1 MRGIKKILTGIIAG
15 AMALSMVFSAGNAL
29 DVKAAGSGSITVSN
43 TTQGKTYNLYKVFD
57 ATYEGDKVAYTYDGS
72 NATFLAALQASTSP
86 FTVNEYNGVYSVVR
100 KDGVE
105 DSAVLKFIE
114 DNTDKDHP
122 DVNNFGSV
130 VQTLTG
136 DGGEI
141 TFTGLDFGYYFIT
154 SSLGTV
160 VTVDSAV
167 PNATV
172 IDKNQETTVDKQES
186 VDEVHWLYEGMGKVE
201 DPVPTQ
207 MVGMKVNYKLT
218 GTVTQYIGKDQV
230 TFLLFTDTLSEGLTA
245 NKDVEVTVDG
255 NPVEAVVNYDGQ
267 TTTIKLVTADTN
279 LKPLYPSNA
288 QYVITYSATVN
299 EKAVDKVQNNE
310 VKLTDNN
317 GNKIGTDRTEVVNY
331 NIFLVKKDAKNGD
344 VLAGAEFK
352 LFTTETGNVEIPVVL
367 VSGTGDAT
375 STENNVYRV
384 ATADEITKGET
395 VKTMV
400 TGTTGVIEVKGFAN
414 GTYYFEETKAPAGYN
429 RLEGRTPATVNG
441 ENTAEIPVLN
451 NSGSLLPS
459 TGGIG
464 TTIFYILGG
473 ILIVAGIAYF
483 IVRRKADAE

>member
-1 MRGIKKILTGIIAG
+1 
-15 AMALSMVFSAGNAL
+15 
-29 DVKAAGSGSITVSN
+29 
-43 TTQGKTYNLYKVFD
+43 
-57 ATYEGDKVAYTYDGS
+57 TYEGDKVAYTYDGS

-100 KDGVE
+100 KDGAL
-105 DSAVLKFIE
+105 DSDVLKFIE
-114 DNTDKDHP
+114 DNTNKEKP
-122 DVNNFGSV
+122 DENNFGSV
-130 VQTLTG
+130 VQTLKG
-136 DGGEI
+136 NGGEI

-172 IDKNQETTVDKQES
+172 IDKNQTTTVDKQES
-186 VDEVHWLYEGMGKVE
+186 VDEVNWLYDGYGKVE
-201 DPVPTQ
+201 NPVPTQ

-245 NKDVEVTVDG
+245 NKDVKVTVDG
-255 NPVEAVVNYDGQ
+255 AEVNAEVNYNDQ
-267 TTTIKLVTADTN
+267 TTTIKLVTVDAN

-288 QYVITYSATVN
+288 QYEITYSATVN

-317 GNKIGTDRTEVVNY
+317 NHDIGTDRTEVVNY
-331 NIFLVKKDAKNGD
+331 NIFLVKKDAKTGE

-352 LFTTETGNVEIPVVL
+352 LFTTETGDVEIPVVL
-367 VSGTGDAT
+367 VTGTGDAT

-384 ATADEITKGET
+384 ATAAEIANGD
-395 VKTMV
+395 VVDTMV

-429 RLEGRTPATVNG
+429 RLETRTPATVNG
-441 ENTAEIPVLN
+441 ANTAEVPVLN

>member
-1 MRGIKKILTGIIAG
+1 MKGIKKILTGIIAG

-29 DVKAAGSGSITVSN
+29 DVKAAGNGSITVSN
-43 TTQGKTYNLYKVFD
+43 TTKDESYALYKVFD

-72 NATFLAALQASTSP
+72 NSAFLAALQASTSP
-86 FTVNEYNGVYSVVR
+86 FTVSEYNGVYSVVR
-100 KDGVE
+100 KENTADDDVINF
-105 DSAVLKFIE
+105 VK
-114 DNTDKDHP
+114 DNAA
-122 DVNNFGSV
+122 NFGSAL
-130 VQTLTG
+130 QTLDG
-136 DGGEI
+136 NGGEI
-141 TFTGLDFGYYFIT
+141 KFEGLGYGYYYIT
-154 SSLGTV
+154 STLGV
-160 VTVDSAV
+160 AVTIDSAT

-186 VDEVHWLYEGMGKVE
+186 VDEVNWLYVGKGKTE

-207 MVGMKVNYKLT
+207 MVGMKVNYKVT

-245 NKDVEVTVDG
+245 NGDVVVTVDG
-255 NPVEAVVNYDGQ
+255 TKVDAEVNYNGQ
-267 TTTIKLVTADTN
+267 TTTIKLVTVDAN

-288 QYVITYSATVN
+288 QYEITYSATVN
-299 EKAVDKVQNNE
+299 EKAVDMVQNNE

-317 GNKIGTDRTEVVNY
+317 GNEIGKDRTDVVNY
-331 NIFLVKKDAKNGD
+331 NIFLVKKDAKDGK

-352 LFTTETGNVEIPVVL
+352 LFPTETGKVEIPVVL

-395 VKTMV
+395 VDTMV

>member
-1 MRGIKKILTGIIAG
+1 MKGIKKILTGIIAG

-29 DVKAAGSGSITVSN
+29 DVKAAGNGSITVSN
-43 TTQGKTYNLYKVFD
+43 TTKDESYALYKVFD

-72 NATFLAALQASTSP
+72 NSAFLAALQASTSP
-86 FTVNEYNGVYSVVR
+86 FTVSEYNGVYSVVR
-100 KDGVE
+100 KDTVTDDQVIIDFIKENNANYGSALQTLKGNGAEIKFEGLGYGYYYITSTLGTAVTI
-105 DSAVLKFIE
+105 DSA
-114 DNTDKDHP
+114 T
-122 DVNNFGSV
+122 
-130 VQTLTG
+130 
-136 DGGEI
+136 
-141 TFTGLDFGYYFIT
+141 
-154 SSLGTV
+154 
-160 VTVDSAV
+160 

-172 IDKNQETTVDKQES
+172 IDKNQTTTVDKQES
-186 VDEVHWLYEGMGKVE
+186 VDEVHWLYDGYGKVE
-201 DPVPTQ
+201 DPIPTQ
-207 MVGMKVNYKLT
+207 MVGMKVDYKLT

-245 NKDVEVTVDG
+245 NNDVKVTVDG
-255 NPVEAVVNYDGQ
+255 KEVNAEVNYDGQ
-267 TTTIKLVTADTN
+267 TTTIKLVTADAN
-279 LKPLYPSNA
+279 LKPIYPSNA
-288 QYVITYSATVN
+288 QYEITYSATVN
-299 EKAVDKVQNNE
+299 EKAVDMVQNNE

-317 GNKIGTDRTEVVNY
+317 GNTIGTDRTEVVNY
-331 NIFLVKKDAKNGD
+331 NIFLVKKDAKTGK
-344 VLAGAEFK
+344 VLADAEFK
-352 LFTTETGNVEIPVVL
+352 LFTTEKGDVEIPVVL

-375 STENNVYRV
+375 STEKNVYRV

-441 ENTAEIPVLN
+441 ANTAEIPVLN

>member
-1 MRGIKKILTGIIAG
+1 MKGIKKILTGIIAG

-29 DVKAAGSGSITVSN
+29 DVKAAGNGSITVSN
-43 TTQGKTYNLYKVFD
+43 TTKDESYALYKVFD

-72 NATFLAALQASTSP
+72 NSAFLAALQASTSP
-86 FTVNEYNGVYSVVR
+86 FTVSEYNGVYSVVR
-100 KDGVE
+100 KENTADDDVINF
-105 DSAVLKFIE
+105 VK
-114 DNTDKDHP
+114 DNAA
-122 DVNNFGSV
+122 NFGSAL
-130 VQTLTG
+130 QTLDG
-136 DGGEI
+136 NGGEI
-141 TFTGLDFGYYFIT
+141 KFEGLGYGYYYIT
-154 SSLGTV
+154 STLGV
-160 VTVDSAV
+160 AVTIDSAT

-186 VDEVHWLYEGMGKVE
+186 VVENHWLYEGMGKVE
-201 DPVPTQ
+201 NPVPTQ

-230 TFLLFTDTLSEGLTA
+230 TYLLFTDTLSEGLTA
-245 NKDVEVTVDG
+245 NKDVKVTVDG
-255 NPVEAVVNYDGQ
+255 AEVNAEVNYDGQ
-267 TTTIKLVTADTN
+267 TTTIKLVTADAN
-279 LKPLYPSNA
+279 LKPIYPSNA
-288 QYVITYSATVN
+288 QYEITYSATVN
-299 EKAVDKVQNNE
+299 EKAVDMVQNNE

-317 GNKIGTDRTEVVNY
+317 GNTIGTDRTEVVNY
-331 NIFLVKKDAKNGD
+331 NIFLVKKDAKTGD

>member
-1 MRGIKKILTGIIAG
+1 MKGIKKILTGIIAG

-29 DVKAAGSGSITVSN
+29 DVKAAGNGSITVSN
-43 TTQGKTYNLYKVFD
+43 TTEGKTYNLYKVFD

-100 KDGVE
+100 KDGAE

-136 DGGEI
+136 NGGKI

-186 VDEVHWLYEGMGKVE
+186 VDEVNWLYVGKGKTE

-207 MVGMKVNYKLT
+207 MVGMKVNYKVT

-245 NKDVEVTVDG
+245 NGDVVVTVDG
-255 NPVEAVVNYDGQ
+255 TKVDAEVNYNGQ
-267 TTTIKLVTADTN
+267 TTTIKLVTVDAN

-288 QYVITYSATVN
+288 QYEITYSATVN
-299 EKAVDKVQNNE
+299 EKAVDMVQNNE

-317 GNKIGTDRTEVVNY
+317 GNEIGKDRTDVVNY
-331 NIFLVKKDAKNGD
+331 NIFLVKKDAKDGK

-352 LFTTETGNVEIPVVL
+352 LFPTETGKVEIPVVL

-395 VKTMV
+395 VDTMV

-441 ENTAEIPVLN
+441 KNTAEIPVLN

>member
-1 MRGIKKILTGIIAG
+1 MKGIKKILTGIIAG

-29 DVKAAGSGSITVSN
+29 DVKAAGNGSITVSN
-43 TTQGKTYNLYKVFD
+43 TTKDESYALYKVFD

-72 NATFLAALQASTSP
+72 NSAFLAALQASTSP
-86 FTVNEYNGVYSVVR
+86 FTVSEYNGVYSVVR
-100 KDGVE
+100 KENTADDDVINF
-105 DSAVLKFIE
+105 VK
-114 DNTDKDHP
+114 DNAA
-122 DVNNFGSV
+122 NFGSAL
-130 VQTLTG
+130 QTLDG
-136 DGGEI
+136 NGGEI
-141 TFTGLDFGYYFIT
+141 KFEGLGYGYYYIT
-154 SSLGTV
+154 STLGV
-160 VTVDSAV
+160 AVTIDSAT

-186 VDEVHWLYEGMGKVE
+186 VDEVNWLYVGKGKTE

-207 MVGMKVNYKLT
+207 MVGMKVNYKVT

-245 NKDVEVTVDG
+245 NGDVVVTVDG
-255 NPVEAVVNYDGQ
+255 TKVDAEVNYNGQ
-267 TTTIKLVTADTN
+267 TTTIKLVTVDAN

-288 QYVITYSATVN
+288 QYEITYSATVN
-299 EKAVDKVQNNE
+299 EKAVDMVQNNE

-317 GNKIGTDRTEVVNY
+317 GNEIGKDRTDVVNY
-331 NIFLVKKDAKNGD
+331 NIFLVKKDAKDGK

-352 LFTTETGNVEIPVVL
+352 LFPTETGKVEIPVVL

-395 VKTMV
+395 VDTMV

-441 ENTAEIPVLN
+441 KNTAEIPVLN

>member
-1 MRGIKKILTGIIAG
+1 MKGIKKILTGIIAG

-29 DVKAAGSGSITVSN
+29 DVKAAGNGSITVSN
-43 TTQGKTYNLYKVFD
+43 TTQGESYALYKVFD

-72 NATFLAALQASTSP
+72 NDAFLAALQGADSP
-86 FTVNEYNGVYSVVR
+86 FTVSEYNGVYSVVR
-100 KDGVE
+100 KDTFTDDQVIGFIK
-105 DSAVLKFIE
+105 DNNANYGSAL
-114 DNTDKDHP
+114 
-122 DVNNFGSV
+122 
-130 VQTLTG
+130 QTLTG
-136 DGGEI
+136 NGGEI
-141 TFTGLDFGYYFIT
+141 TFSGLDYGYYYIT
-154 SSLGTV
+154 STLGTA
-160 VTVDSAV
+160 VTIDSAT

-186 VDEVHWLYEGMGKVE
+186 VDEVNWLYEGMGKVE
-201 DPVPTQ
+201 NPVPTQ
-207 MVGMKVNYKLT
+207 MVGLKVNYKLT

-230 TFLLFTDTLSEGLTA
+230 TYLLFTDTLSEGLTA
-245 NKDVEVTVDG
+245 NKDVKVTVDG
-255 NPVEAVVNYDGQ
+255 VEVSAEVNYNEQ
-267 TTTIKLVTADTN
+267 TTTIKLVTVDAN
-279 LKPLYPSNA
+279 LKPIYPSNA
-288 QYVITYSATVN
+288 QYEITYSATVN
-299 EKAVDKVQNNE
+299 EKAVDAVQNNE

-317 GNKIGTDRTEVVNY
+317 GNEIGKDRTEVVNY
-331 NIFLVKKDAKNGD
+331 NIFLVKKDAKTVE

-352 LFTTETGNVEIPVVL
+352 LFTTETGDVEIPVVL

-384 ATADEITKGET
+384 ATADEIANGDVVE
-395 VKTMV
+395 TMV

-429 RLEGRTPATVNG
+429 RLETRTPATVNG
-441 ENTAEIPVLN
+441 DNTAEIPVLN

>member
-29 DVKAAGSGSITVSN
+29 DVKAAGNGSITVSN
-43 TTQGKTYNLYKVFD
+43 TTEGKTYNLYKVFD

-72 NATFLAALQASTSP
+72 NSAFLAALQASTSP
-86 FTVNEYNGVYSVVR
+86 FSVNEYNGVYSVVR
-100 KDGVE
+100 KENTADA
-105 DSAVLKFIE
+105 DVLNFIE
-114 DNTDKDHP
+114 DNTDKDNP

-136 DGGEI
+136 NGGEI

-186 VDEVHWLYEGMGKVE
+186 VDEVNWLYEGMGKVE
-201 DPVPTQ
+201 NPVPTQ
-207 MVGMKVNYKLT
+207 MVGLKVNYKLT

-245 NKDVEVTVDG
+245 NQDVKVTVDG
-255 NPVEAVVNYDGQ
+255 VEVSAEVNYNEQ
-267 TTTIKLVTADTN
+267 TTTIKLVTVDSN
-279 LKPLYPSNA
+279 LKPIYPSNA
-288 QYVITYSATVN
+288 QYEITYSATVN
-299 EKAVDKVQNNE
+299 EKAVDNVQNNE
-310 VKLTDNN
+310 VVLTDNN
-317 GNKIGTDRTEVVNY
+317 GNTIGKDRTEVVNY
-331 NIFLVKKDAKNGD
+331 NIFLIKKDAKTGD

-352 LFTTETGNVEIPVVL
+352 LFTTETGDVEIPVVL

-395 VKTMV
+395 VETMV
-400 TGTTGVIEVKGFAN
+400 TGKTGVIEVKGFAN

-441 ENTAEIPVLN
+441 KNTAEIPVLN

-473 ILIVAGIAYF
+473 ILIVAGVAYF

>member
-1 MRGIKKILTGIIAG
+1 MKGIKKILTGIIAG

-29 DVKAAGSGSITVSN
+29 DVQAAGNGSITVSN
-43 TTQGKTYNLYKVFD
+43 TTQGESYALYKVFD
-57 ATYEGDKVAYTYDGS
+57 ATYEGDKVAYTYDGTNS
-72 NATFLAALQASTSP
+72 AFLAALQASTSP
-86 FTVNEYNGVYSVVR
+86 FTVSEYNGVYSVVR
-100 KDGVE
+100 KENTAD
-105 DSAVLKFIE
+105 DAVISFVK
-114 DNTDKDHP
+114 DNAA
-122 DVNNFGSV
+122 NFGTAID
-130 VQTLTG
+130 TLPG
-136 DGGEI
+136 NGGEI
-141 TFTGLDFGYYFIT
+141 TFTGLDYGYYYIT
-154 SSLGTV
+154 STLGV
-160 VTVDSAV
+160 AVTIDSAT

-186 VDEVHWLYEGMGKVE
+186 VDEVNWLYVGMGE
-201 DPVPTQ
+201 TETPVPTQ

-245 NKDVEVTVDG
+245 DKNVEVKVDG
-255 NPVEAVVNYDGQ
+255 TVVNAEVNYDGQ
-267 TTTIKLVTADTN
+267 TTTIKLVTADAN
-279 LKPLYPSNA
+279 LKPIYPSNA
-288 QYVITYSATVN
+288 QYEITYSATVN
-299 EKAVDKVQNNE
+299 EKAVDMVQNNE

-317 GNKIGTDRTEVVNY
+317 GNTIGTDRTEVVNY
-331 NIFLVKKDAKNGD
+331 NIFLIKKDAKTGD
-344 VLAGAEFK
+344 VLADAEFK
-352 LFTTETGNVEIPVVL
+352 LFTTETGDVEIPVVL

-384 ATADEITKGET
+384 ATAQEIADGEA
-395 VKTMV
+395 VDTMV

-429 RLEGRTPATVNG
+429 RLETRTPATVNG
-441 ENTAEIPVLN
+441 ANTAEIPVLN

>member
-1 MRGIKKILTGIIAG
+1 MKGIKKILTGIIAG

-29 DVKAAGSGSITVSN
+29 DVKAAGNGSITVSN
-43 TTQGKTYNLYKVFD
+43 TTQDESYKLYKVFD
-57 ATYEGDKVAYTYDGS
+57 ATYEGDKVAYTYDGTNS
-72 NATFLAALQASTSP
+72 AFLAALQASTSP
-86 FTVNEYNGVYSVVR
+86 FTVSEYNGVYSVVR
-100 KDGVE
+100 KENTADDDVINF
-105 DSAVLKFIE
+105 VK
-114 DNTDKDHP
+114 DNAA
-122 DVNNFGSV
+122 NFGSAL
-130 VQTLTG
+130 QTLDG
-136 DGGEI
+136 NGGEI
-141 TFTGLDFGYYFIT
+141 KFEGLDYGYYYIT
-154 SSLGTV
+154 STLGV
-160 VTVDSAV
+160 AVTIDSAT

-245 NKDVEVTVDG
+245 NKDVKVKVGGAEV
-255 NPVEAVVNYDGQ
+255 NAEVNYDGQ
-267 TTTIKLVTADTN
+267 TTTIKLVTADAN
-279 LKPLYPSNA
+279 LKPIYPSNA
-288 QYVITYSATVN
+288 QYEITYSATVN
-299 EKAVDKVQNNE
+299 EKAVDMVQNNE

-317 GNKIGTDRTEVVNY
+317 GNTIGKDRTDVVNY
-331 NIFLVKKDAKNGD
+331 NIFLVKKDAKTGD

-429 RLEGRTPATVNG
+429 RLETRTPVTVNG
-441 ENTAEIPVLN
+441 ANTAEIPVLN